1 MMEVDGVQQELADGV
16 ESTNSNAPD
25 GGKFANLKAFVT
37 AAREFEA
44 THSETAVNLM
54 TRYLGV
60 SNRKSFIT
68 NNFCKPGTA
77 VCFIS
82 SLLKGLMFSPLW
94 YR

>member
-1 MMEVDGVQQELADGV
+1 MAVLLFEMMEVDGVQQERVDGV
-16 ESTNSNAPD
+16 ESTNSIPPD

-60 SNRKSFIT
+60 SIPQYFIY
-68 NNFCKPGTA
+68 K
-77 VCFIS
+77 
-82 SLLKGLMFSPLW
+82 
-94 YR
+94 